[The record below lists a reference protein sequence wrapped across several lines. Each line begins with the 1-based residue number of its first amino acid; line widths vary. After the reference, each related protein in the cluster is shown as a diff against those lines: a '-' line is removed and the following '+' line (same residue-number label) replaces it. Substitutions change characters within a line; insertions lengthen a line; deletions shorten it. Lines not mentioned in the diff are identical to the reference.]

1 MDGAEEGTHGDNLTA
16 VMESMGIY
24 DTDLRA
30 RTHDNARTNA
40 SAVNETQRL
49 LKILLATLNKAVHQG
64 SLPTPSHQ
72 GEPSG
77 PAALDSEPESRH
89 RNELTSHT
97 NYAEVRLFTIAVRGE
112 ISETQLGGSIPVLGT
127 HALQPGTAAAQR
139 MLVRG
144 ALAINSAYNLSQYIT
159 FKDTQEHRTRVNSP

>member
-1 MDGAEEGTHGDNLTA
+1 MDGTEEGGHCDNLTA

-30 RTHDNARTNA
+30 RTQDNARANA

-64 SLPTPSHQ
+64 SLPAQSNH

-77 PAALDSEPESRH
+77 PAALETEPESRH
-89 RNELTSHT
+89 QNELTLHT
-97 NYAEVRLFTIAVRGE
+97 NYTEVRPFTSSVVV
-112 ISETQLGGSIPVLGT
+112 GSILGLDHCYLPVWNFCCPLLLHEMMG
-127 HALQPGTAAAQR
+127 QMQKP
-139 MLVRG
+139 
-144 ALAINSAYNLSQYIT
+144 N
-159 FKDTQEHRTRVNSP
+159 